1 MELFNPALQFL
12 LSAYVAMIIYSNN
25 STLSPDIYF
34 SKGKNTKLVSLPW
47 YNGHIYIKDFTG
59 MTTSWDEIKSFCG
72 TGAGRIF
79 RDLGWRRKSRD
90 SNEYPSTSPLPPALK
105 LHRVSKVFGTFPA
118 LNSVNLDV
126 QSGEV
131 VALLGP
137 SGCGK
142 TTTLRIIAGF
152 ENPTSGEVYLEQ
164 NKIAD
169 ALISK
174 PANQRDIGMVFQN
187 GALFPHLTVA
197 QNLEFALPKSDP
209 DPHKISNMLE
219 VVRMSDLRD
228 RYPSQ
233 LSGGQQQR
241 VALGRA
247 LINSPQLL
255 LMDEPFSSLDSAL
268 RAEIRE
274 EVRQIVRTAGITTVF
289 VTHDQQEA
297 MYFGDS
303 IAVMNNGAIEQYGT
317 PEELFHS
324 PRTRFVAEFMG
335 AVDFVP
341 CDLKGYQ
348 LQSEFNSVSVQNPY
362 VIQQIQDDK
371 DNLTFMSRP
380 DCIELEIDEIG
391 HGTILSREFYG
402 AFYLYIVKLHSG
414 ALLRSL
420 MPHTSEYQPGQSVSV
435 SIRDGHMLKTFL
447 MDNLIEEVI

>member
-1 MELFNPALQFL
+1 
-12 LSAYVAMIIYSNN
+12 
-25 STLSPDIYF
+25 
-34 SKGKNTKLVSLPW
+34 
-47 YNGHIYIKDFTG
+47 

-90 SNEYPSTSPLPPALK
+90 SNEYPSVSPLPPALK

-152 ENPTSGEVYLEQ
+152 ETPSSGGVYLEQ

-169 ALISK
+169 ALMSK

-187 GALFPHLTVA
+187 GALFPHLTVE

-219 VVRMSDLRD
+219 VVRMSDLRH

-274 EVRQIVRTAGITTVF
+274 EVRQIVRTAGITTIF

-297 MYFGDS
+297 MYFGDT
-303 IAVMNNGAIEQYGT
+303 IAVMNNGSIEQYGT
-317 PEELFHS
+317 PEELFHA

-348 LQSEFNSVSVQNPY
+348 LQSEFNTVSVQNPY
-362 VIQQIQDDK
+362 VVQQIQDDK
-371 DNLTFMSRP
+371 DSLTFMSRP
-380 DCIELEIDEIG
+380 DCIELELDEVG
-391 HGTILSREFYG
+391 HGTIVSREFYG

-420 MPHTSEYQPGQSVSV
+420 MPHTSEYQPGQSVSI
-435 SIRDGHMLKTFL
+435 SIRDGHTLKTFL
-447 MDNLIEEVI
+447 MDKLIEEVI